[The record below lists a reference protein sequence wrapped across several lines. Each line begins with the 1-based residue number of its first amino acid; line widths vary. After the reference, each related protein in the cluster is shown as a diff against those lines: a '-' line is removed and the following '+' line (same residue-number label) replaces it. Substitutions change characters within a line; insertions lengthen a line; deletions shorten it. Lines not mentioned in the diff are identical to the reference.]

1 MHAAACWEV
10 LNQKTRD
17 VNSCHS
23 PNPSHLEKWV
33 VGDRRGWTV
42 FGMIQ
47 VKVLSFLV
55 RKILDHRNFSTL
67 QNFKLIPAPLCRR
80 SLILNHSSTD
90 LDAFNLYSYHFFS
103 FFIHV
108 HIEISCSAPG
118 CPWLPLASAETLQHL
133 VISMTRPDEQVPWLS
148 LLVLHN
154 PLIVDSTDMW
164 RWTG

>member
-47 VKVLSFLV
+47 VKVLSFLA

-90 LDAFNLYSYHFFS
+90 LDAFNLYSYHFLSTSTWNFMFS
-103 FFIHV
+103 TR
-108 HIEISCSAPG
+108 
-118 CPWLPLASAETLQHL
+118 LPLASLGICRDSPALGDLNDKAWRAGALAEL
-133 VISMTRPDEQVPWLS
+133 VGLN
-148 LLVLHN
+148 LHN

>member
-47 VKVLSFLV
+47 VKVLSFLA

-67 QNFKLIPAPLCRR
+67 QNFKLIPAPLWRR
-80 SLILNHSSTD
+80 SQILNYSSTD

-103 FFIHV
+103 FFVHV
-108 HIEISCSAPG
+108 HMKFHVQHQVALG
-118 CPWLPLASAETLQHL
+118 FPWHLQ
-133 VISMTRPDEQVPWLS
+133 RLS
-148 LLVLHN
+148 
-154 PLIVDSTDMW
+154 STW
-164 RWTG
+164 WSQWQGLTSRCLGWACWPQSTQPTNSG